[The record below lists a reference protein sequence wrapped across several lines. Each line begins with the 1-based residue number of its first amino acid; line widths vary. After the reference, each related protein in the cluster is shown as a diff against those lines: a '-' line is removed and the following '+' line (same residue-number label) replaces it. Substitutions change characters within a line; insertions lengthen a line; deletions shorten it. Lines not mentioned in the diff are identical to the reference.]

1 MRATPVALWR
11 HVTRGLYALRNNRGA
26 DRDLQ
31 DELAHYAEQVE
42 QSKIAAGAAPEQAR
56 RAAQLEVG
64 NMTNIRESVRAS
76 LWETTVSS
84 AWADVRYAMRTL
96 RRNPVFATVVV
107 AVIAIGIGAVTTIF
121 SGVNAYLFK
130 PLPGANNASR
140 LLQVDRIKPGGDEST
155 QGSYAYYTYLRDGA
169 KTLSGLAAWSKV
181 SLTISRGNSGVSAY
195 GNIVSD
201 NFFSVLGAR
210 PALGRFFLPGEG
222 DPGGAH
228 AVVVVSHDFWRT
240 QLGADSSMIG
250 KTVGVNGQPFTLV
263 GVAAP
268 DFNGVFTPLK
278 TSAWVTLSM
287 QATLKSER
295 TMDGQTMWLWVFGRL
310 RDNATQQ
317 QARAELKVLLG
328 NYVKQSIEPDWARK
342 NYTEIRTFP
351 LTGLPDDAHK
361 AMAAFLSVLLAASI
375 VVLIIAGVNI
385 AAMLS
390 ARAIARRH
398 EMALR
403 AALGAQRSRLVR
415 QLVTETL
422 VLFALGAIGGVGL
435 AVAATRALEQM
446 PLPTDQPLVI
456 TLPVDGRVLTFS
468 IILSIVCGITFGLL
482 PALRAARRDLQTQL
496 RTDNSGSG
504 RQRPIVSNI
513 LVVGQLALSMVLLVS
528 AALLVRAL
536 QRSQQTDSGF
546 NASGV
551 SVAGFTSE
559 AWGYN
564 DEKAQQFFERLRE
577 RVLNTPGVTGAAY
590 AGIVPVTSSGSG
602 FTITPGSDAAA
613 DSRNSN
619 GIVVGSNSVSP
630 GYFNLLQ
637 IRLLDG
643 RDFAVSDT
651 KSSEKVAVIN
661 ETLARKLSSSGSALS
676 KTFRW
681 GKTTYTV
688 VGVVHDAKY
697 QTLNEA
703 PKSFVYLPLA
713 QQWQSDP
720 NLLVNGPADA
730 HAMAR
735 AIASAVRELDSALP
749 VPTVLTLETA
759 MSFSLIPQRVAAL
772 VAGSLG
778 FVGLLLA
785 TVGLYG
791 IVAYSV
797 GQRAREIG
805 IRMTL
810 GAQRGD
816 VQRGVLRDGMKLA
829 GIGVL
834 TGLLLSVAASQALKA
849 YLFGVSPL
857 DAVTYV
863 AMSLLFISVT
873 LLANYLP
880 ARRASMADPMRVLRG
895 E

>member
-1 MRATPVALWR
+1 MRATPVSFWR
-11 HVTRGLYALRNNRGA
+11 HLTRGIRSLGNERAS
-26 DRDLQ
+26 DRDMQ
-31 DELAHYAEQVE
+31 DELTHYAEQLVQE
-42 QSKIAAGAAPEQAR
+42 KIAAGATPESARQAVQR
-56 RAAQLEVG
+56 EVG
-64 NMTNIRESVRAS
+64 NMTNIREGVRAS

-84 AWADVRYAMRTL
+84 AWADVRFALRTL

-130 PLPGANNASR
+130 PLPGATDASQ
-140 LLQVDRIKPGGDEST
+140 LIQVDRIKPSGDEST
-155 QGSYAYYTYLRDGA
+155 QGSYAYYTYLRDNT
-169 KTLSGLAAWSKV
+169 KSLSGLAAWSKV
-181 SLTISRGNSGVSAY
+181 SLTISRADNGVSAY

-222 DPGGAH
+222 DVGGQH
-228 AVVVVSHDFWRT
+228 AVVVVSHDFWRK
-240 QLGADSSMIG
+240 QLGGDSSIVG
-250 KTVGVNGQPFTLV
+250 KTVGVNGQPYTLV

-278 TSAWVTLSM
+278 TAAWVTLSM
-287 QATLKSER
+287 QPALKPQRS
-295 TMDGQTMWLWVFGRL
+295 MDGQTMWLWVFGRM
-310 RDNATQQ
+310 RDNATQA
-317 QARAELKVLLG
+317 QARAELKVVLG
-328 NYVKQSIEPDWARK
+328 NYVKQSVEPDWARK
-342 NYTEIRTFP
+342 NYTDIRTIA

-422 VLFALGAIGGVGL
+422 VLFAVGAFGGIAL
-435 AVAATRALEQM
+435 AVAATRGLERM

-456 TLPVDGRVLTFS
+456 TLPIDSRVLIFS
-468 IILSIVCGITFGLL
+468 VVLSVVCGVAFGLL

-496 RTDNSGSG
+496 RTDNAGSG
-504 RQRPIVSNI
+504 RRRPIVSNI

-536 QRSQQTDSGF
+536 QRSQQTESGF
-546 NASGV
+546 DASGV

-577 RVLNTPGVTGAAY
+577 RMVNTPGVTNVSY
-590 AGIVPVTSSGSG
+590 AGIVPVTSNGSG
-602 FTITPGSDAAA
+602 FAITPGGDATT
-613 DSRNSN
+613 DSK
-619 GIVVGSNSVSP
+619 GQEIVVGTNSIAP
-630 GYFNLLQ
+630 DYFKLLG
-637 IRLLDG
+637 ISLMEG
-643 RDFAVSDT
+643 RDFATSDT
-651 KSSEKVAVIN
+651 KSSQRVAVIN
-661 ETLARKLSSSGSALS
+661 ETLARKLAANGSALS
-676 KTFRW
+676 RTFRW
-681 GKTTYTV
+681 NKTTYTV
-688 VGVVHDAKY
+688 VGVVRDAKY
-697 QTLNEA
+697 QTLNE
-703 PKSFVYLPLA
+703 KQTSFVYLPLA

-720 NLLVNGPADA
+720 NLLVKGSDPNAI
-730 HAMAR
+730 AR
-735 AIASAVRELDSALP
+735 AIAAAVHELDAALP
-749 VPTVLTLETA
+749 VPTVLTLNNA

-778 FVGLLLA
+778 IVGLLLA

-829 GIGVL
+829 GIGVVS
-834 TGLLLSVAASQALKA
+834 GLALSVAASQALKA
-849 YLFGVSPL
+849 YLYGVSPL
-857 DAVTYV
+857 DSVTYI
-863 AMSLLFISVT
+863 AMSLLFVSVT